1 MYFKIIETAEGTEL
15 HVSNERSEVERN
27 EALSKRL
34 GKNFKGDRDK
44 MKNLWRHE
52 MKFVYCA
59 TEVK

>member
-15 HVSNERSEVERN
+15 HVSNDRAEVERS

-34 GKNFKGDRDK
+34 GPNWKGNRSA
-44 MKNLWRHE
+44 MKNLWRNE